1 VNPIKPIS
9 AFCIA
14 FVLAG
19 CGFPARPKLVSTQ
32 TLPTS
37 EEQPS
42 YSDPF
47 AYCAAVGSIDSPDAR
62 YSGSKLPDAII
73 QGMIQQGFLPAA
85 MPAESQKHTA
95 WRCMDH
101 NVWVC
106 NYGVNI
112 PCLEKA
118 DLSQVPTSAM
128 EDYCKMNPTVEG
140 IPAYI
145 TGRVTI
151 YSWNCKEGKPGMV
164 GQIMAV
170 DPQGYPSAYW
180 HELAPN

>member
-1 VNPIKPIS
+1 VITIKS
-9 AFCIA
+9 VLAFCIA

-19 CGFPARPKLVSTQ
+19 CGFPAAQKLVSTQ
-32 TLPTS
+32 TLPAS
-37 EEQPS
+37 EEQLS
-42 YSDPF
+42 YNDPF
-47 AYCAAVGSIDSPDAR
+47 AYCAGVGSIDTPDAR

-73 QGMIQQGFLPAA
+73 QGMIEQGFLPAA
-85 MPAESQKHTA
+85 MPAESQKYTV

-106 NYGVNI
+106 NFGVNI

-118 DLSQVPTSAM
+118 DPSQAPTSAM
-128 EDYCKMNPTVEG
+128 EDFCKMNPTVEG

-151 YSWNCKEGKPGMV
+151 YSWNCKEGQPSLGS
-164 GQIMAV
+164 QIMMV

-180 HELAPN
+180 HELFSK